1 MTMPKK
7 FLFADLDDTLF
18 QSHKKCPP
26 ETPLVPAAYLK
37 DGSAHSFLTPA
48 QESVLDLFRREMEV
62 IPVTARNADAYSRV
76 RLGFRAGAV
85 VNYGGVILD
94 PDGTPEV
101 EWLHRSRARARQT
114 LPELNAIMSTLGV
127 WASSIGGKLRI
138 RIIEDFGVPFYV
150 CAKSEEGDETA
161 LDPIEARARAQWGG
175 PDSPVSVH
183 RNGNN
188 FSVLPAWLD
197 KRHAV
202 EHLAERLRAIHGEII
217 TFGMGDSL
225 SDLAFMSACDYALVP
240 RRSQINR
247 LLASA

>member
-1 MTMPKK
+1 MPKK

-26 ETPLVPAAYLK
+26 GTPLTPAAYLK

-48 QESVLDLFRREMEV
+48 QESVLGLFRREMEV
-62 IPVTARNADAYSRV
+62 IPVTARNADAYARV
-76 RLGFRAGAV
+76 RLGFTNGAV

-94 PDGTPEV
+94 PDGTPEA
-101 EWLHRSRARARQT
+101 EWLDRSRTLAGQT
-114 LPELNAIMSTLGV
+114 LSELNAIMATLGE
-127 WASSIGGKLRI
+127 WALAVGAKLRI

-161 LDPIEARARAQWGG
+161 LDPIEAQARAQWGG
-175 PDSPVSVH
+175 PDATVAVH

-202 EHLAERLRAIHGEII
+202 EHLSERLRATHGEIV

-225 SDLAFMSACDYALVP
+225 SDLAFMTSCDYALVP
-240 RRSQINR
+240 QRSQINR
-247 LLASA
+247 LLGSA

>member
-1 MTMPKK
+1 MPKK

-26 ETPLVPAAYLK
+26 DTPLTPAAYLK

-48 QESVLDLFRREMEV
+48 QASVLDLFRREMEV
-62 IPVTARNADAYSRV
+62 IPVTARNADAYARV
-76 RLGFRAGAV
+76 RLGFASGAV
-85 VNYGGVILD
+85 VNYGGVILG
-94 PDGTPEV
+94 PDGAPEA
-101 EWLHRSRARARQT
+101 EWLKRSRTLAEQT
-114 LPELNAIMSTLGV
+114 LPELNAIAARLGE
-127 WASSIGGKLRI
+127 WTAASGARLRI
-138 RIIEDFGVPFYV
+138 RIIEDFGIPFYV

-161 LDPIEARARAQWGG
+161 LDPIDAKARTEWSG
-175 PDSPVSVH
+175 PGATVAVH

-202 EHLAERLRAIHGEII
+202 EHLAGRLRAIHGEIV

-240 RRSQINR
+240 RRSQINH
-247 LLASA
+247 LLGSR

>member
-1 MTMPKK
+1 MPKK

-26 ETPLVPAAYLK
+26 GTPLTPAAYLK
-37 DGSAHSFLTPA
+37 DGSAHSFLTRA
-48 QESVLDLFRREMEV
+48 QESVLDLFQREMEV
-62 IPVTARNADAYSRV
+62 IPVTARNADAYRRV
-76 RLGFRAGAV
+76 RLGFSSGAV
-85 VNYGGVILD
+85 VNYGGVILE
-94 PDGTPEV
+94 PDGTPEA
-101 EWLHRSRARARQT
+101 EWLARSRLQAAET
-114 LPELNAIMSTLGV
+114 LPQLNAIMAQLGE
-127 WASSIGGKLRI
+127 WANAIGAKLRI

-161 LDPIEARARAQWGG
+161 LDPIEASARAEWGG
-175 PDSPVSVH
+175 DDAGVAVH

-202 EHLAERLRAIHGEII
+202 EHLTERLRAAHGEIV

-225 SDLAFMSACDYALVP
+225 SDLQFMSVCDYALVP

-247 LLASA
+247 LMGNA